1 MSALKCC
8 PSGRDASVWSCHG
21 NGTED
26 AQDTV
31 RGPVRAA
38 SPRGATS
45 RHTAPVLGAVTVP
58 LSRQHRTEL
67 RGAGRTRIPALE
79 ERQSAGCHRWKKQPG
94 HGARHGQWTGTGPGR
109 ESHQRRGRSRKGFR
123 RHHPP
128 LKYCAPLIICPHEVR
143 IPCSIISPYP
153 QLCICFYVE
162 YFVPCKDDDLA
173 LLTW

>member
-1 MSALKCC
+1 MGTGQKMHRTRSA
-8 PSGRDASVWSCHG
+8 GRSVLRAH
-21 NGTED
+21 E
-26 AQDTV
+26 ARPRDT
-31 RGPVRAA
+31 
-38 SPRGATS
+38 
-45 RHTAPVLGAVTVP
+45 RHQCSGAVTVP
-58 LSRQHRTEL
+58 PSRQHRTEL

-79 ERQSAGCHRWKKQPG
+79 ERQSAGCHRWKRQPG
-94 HGARHGQWTGTGPGR
+94 HGAGDGHGAGHGQTGTGRGR
-109 ESHQRRGRSRKGFR
+109 ESHRRRGRSRKGFR

-128 LKYCAPLIICPHEVR
+128 LKYCAPLVICHHEVR